1 VKGEAFMVK
10 LKIDGKEV
18 QIEKGATIL
27 AAAEKVG
34 VAIPTLC
41 FLQKVSPT
49 GACRICV
56 VEVAGAEKPMTACNT
71 VAVEGMEITTQSEKL
86 SVIRRQVV
94 ELLLVNHPLDCPVC
108 DAGGECDLQNI
119 CYAQNVTRQPFAA
132 EDVNP
137 PAIDHWPLIQQVP
150 NRCILCEK
158 CVKVCHEVVGSSALF
173 VNDKGDRAFVDK
185 KLELCEFCG
194 NCVAVCP
201 TGTMIS
207 KPFKFKARCW
217 DLTKVASTCTSCGSQ
232 CQIDLNVKN
241 GQVYR
246 VTADDATTI
255 NNGNLCFNG
264 FFGYD
269 FIHAPQRLQQPLL
282 RRDGIT
288 RPATWNEALTAAA
301 DGLRR
306 AGSATAGIAG
316 NRLTNEEGFL
326 FQALLRSGLGSN
338 NLDNEARFGMQ
349 RVYALLSSQFGMA
362 GGTAG
367 LGRIGTAEAVLVLGA
382 DPTAEA
388 PAVDWQIQKAARKGD
403 AKLVVGNARR
413 VKLQRQANVPLLC
426 RPGSEGVLAAAL
438 ARQILD
444 LGLADQGWLQQMVAN
459 VDELRATLANVDVA
473 AAAKTCGVAPE
484 LIVEAAQLL
493 GAAKSV
499 AIVIGGDLYRNR
511 VADAALAAVANL
523 ALVSG
528 AMAGEAGGIF
538 PIGSGGNT
546 QGLLDM
552 GVACDLLPGGQRN
565 PASGRD
571 LNGILA
577 GIESGEIKSLYLAGV
592 NPLLFAESARWHKA
606 LEKVEFLVVQDLLD
620 SELTALAHV
629 VLPGVSFA
637 EKNGTVT
644 SSAHRVSPLAAAI
657 APLGEARNDAAILAD
672 LLARIA
678 PQTRLAPEAVTAEV
692 QRCSVKAAFSPAP
705 GSLRAA
711 AQPPIDVAA
720 APLLLAGKDL
730 YYAAAVNIVSA
741 NARAAVPAGYI
752 GVCPADAQSWGVA
765 DGGKMRLA
773 TDQGSIEG
781 AAKLDGAIPAGVVFV
796 PFHCP
801 DLNVQQLLPTG
812 TNVVAVKVAK
822 A

>member
-1 VKGEAFMVK
+1 MVK
-10 LKIDGKEV
+10 LKIDGKVV

-27 AAAEKVG
+27 AAAAKLGIV
-34 VAIPTLC
+34 IPTLC
-41 FLQKVSPT
+41 FLKKVSPT
-49 GACRICV
+49 GACRICAV
-56 VEVAGAEKPMTACNT
+56 DVAGADKPMTACNT
-71 VAVEGMEITTQSEKL
+71 PATEGMEITTESPRLQ
-86 SVIRRQVV
+86 VIRRQVV

-108 DAGGECDLQNI
+108 DAGGECELQNI
-119 CYAQNVTRQPFAA
+119 CYSQDVTRQPFAA

-137 PAIDHWPLIQQVP
+137 PVIDGWPLIQQVP

-173 VNDKGDRAFVDK
+173 VNNKGDRAFIDK
-185 KLELCEFCG
+185 DLAKCEFCG

-246 VTADDATTI
+246 VTSDDDTTI
-255 NNGNLCFNG
+255 NNGTLCFNG

-269 FIHAPQRLQQPLL
+269 YIHAPQRLLQPQL
-282 RRDGIT
+282 RRDGKT
-288 RPATWNEALTAAA
+288 QVASWDAALTAAV

-326 FQALLRSGLGSN
+326 FQALLRNGLGSN
-338 NLDNEARFGMQ
+338 HLDSEARFGMQ

-362 GGTAG
+362 GGTAN
-367 LGRIGTAEAVLVLGA
+367 LGRVGVAEAVLVLGA

-388 PAVDWQIQKAARKGD
+388 PAVDWQVQVAARKGD

-413 VKLQRQANVPLLC
+413 IKLLRQANVPLLC
-426 RPGSEGVLAAAL
+426 RPGSEGVLALAL

-444 LGLADQGWLQQMVAN
+444 LGLADQAWLQRQVGN
-459 VDELRATLANVDVA
+459 VDELRAQLASVDLA
-473 AAAKTCGVAPE
+473 AAAATCGVAPE
-484 LIVEAAQLL
+484 LIAEAARQL

-499 AIVIGGDLYRNR
+499 AIVMGGDLYRNQ
-511 VADAALAAVANL
+511 AAGAALAAVANL

-528 AMAGEAGGIF
+528 ALAGDAGGIF
-538 PIGSGGNT
+538 PIGAGGNT

-552 GVACDLLPGGQRN
+552 GVACDLLPGGERH
-565 PASGRD
+565 PAPGRD
-571 LNGILA
+571 LNGILV
-577 GIESGEIKSLYLAGV
+577 GIEQGEIKALYLAGA
-592 NPLLFAESARWHKA
+592 NPLLFADSARWRKA
-606 LEKVEFLVVQDLLD
+606 LEKVEFLVVQDLLA

-644 SSAHRVSPLAAAI
+644 SSGQRLSPLAAAI
-657 APLGEARNDAAILAD
+657 PPLGAARADAAILAD

-678 PQTRLAPEAVTAEV
+678 PPALLTTEAVAAEV
-692 QRCSVKAAFSPAP
+692 QRCSQKAPFAPAP
-705 GSLRAA
+705 GALRASP
-711 AQPPIDVAA
+711 QLSFEVPS

-741 NARAAVPAGYI
+741 NARAVVPSGYVAVN
-752 GVCPADAQSWGVA
+752 PADAQSWGLA
-765 DGGKMRLA
+765 DGGRVRLG
-773 TDQGSIEG
+773 TTLGSIEG
-781 AAKLDGAIPAGVVFV
+781 TARLDATTPAGVVFV

-801 DLNVQQLLPTG
+801 DLNVQQLLPAG
-812 TNVVAVKVAK
+812 TNVAPVTAAKV
-822 A
+822 